1 MTRPVTP
8 LRVTMEKRNDAPPC
22 SFHIHLPSASARMSH
37 AFFLCFIFLFF
48 TVLRSHSRSRFSFF
62 LFFCKWNKNFCLLQ
76 VARKMYLYRF
86 PFLFSFI
93 VSEILGI
100 FMREIARRQWFVLI
114 LDDEKRDSIFSFFL
128 IVDLHKNSQST
139 YSYWLDDAVVRFDK
153 IATLMQEEIARGE
166 VLIRFA
172 CEWLKLNSIYW
183 LYVVPL
189 IGKMSRS

>member
-1 MTRPVTP
+1 MLHPALFIFICHRLAPECHTRFSSVLFFYFSLFYALIPD
-8 LRVTMEKRNDAPPC
+8 RV
-22 SFHIHLPSASARMSH
+22 
-37 AFFLCFIFLFF
+37 FLFF
-48 TVLRSHSRSRFSFF
+48 FF
-62 LFFCKWNKNFCLLQ
+62 FFFFCKWNKNFCLLQ